1 VRIHFDRVYEAMMAT
16 PVTVE
21 DIVVGE
27 ITWAMTRSTIYATV
41 MLGVV
46 TALGLT
52 HSWYAMF
59 VPFLGAMGGMMFAI
73 LGLTYTSFLKS
84 IDQSNFYFTLFI
96 TPLFLFS
103 GVFYPIDALP
113 EIVKTIAFVS
123 PLYHL
128 VEIIRPLVVGSIGYG
143 VIVHLA
149 WMIVFI
155 LIFTAVPVNLL
166 RKRLVK

>member
-27 ITWAMTRSTIYATV
+27 IMWAMTRSTIYATV

-52 HSWYAMF
+52 HSWYAIF
-59 VPFLGAMGGMMFAI
+59 VPLLGAMGGMMFAI

-113 EIVKTIAFVS
+113 EIVKTIAFLS

-128 VEIIRPLVVGSIGYG
+128 VEIIRPVIVGSIGYG
-143 VIVHLA
+143 VMLHLA

-155 LIFTAVPVNLL
+155 LIFIAVPVNLL